1 MPSLLSLFLAPLITI
16 VSLPLLL
23 FAIFTTTLAFST
35 LLIRVLIVY
44 AELFIVVIHNHFS
57 FPQTS
62 KHYSAPTTPTLPRQ
76 KSHRSISSKSS
87 SSSLT
92 PKAVVLGSVTY
103 PTTPLARDF
112 EGVGGWRFP
121 SPDDDEE
128 DEDMWTNINK
138 RLELPALSTTTSD
151 LKHKHERSLTG
162 GSIAGTRE
170 RPGLRR
176 AKSQTN
182 RARPYSAFVSGT
194 TSPEEVCGAG
204 YGERRMSKSTADL
217 GDTGAGLGLGMN
229 VGKVRATKH
238 RKSSSS
244 STGSSGKALSTL
256 RPAGMGG

>member
-1 MPSLLSLFLAPLITI
+1 MPSLLSLFLTPAIAI
-16 VSLPLLL
+16 VSFPLLL
-23 FAIFTTTLAFST
+23 FAIFTSTFAFST

-44 AELFIVVIHNHFS
+44 AELFLVVIHNHFS
-57 FPQTS
+57 FPSAPKHNTS
-62 KHYSAPTTPTLPRQ
+62 PTTPRP

-92 PKAVVLGSVTY
+92 PKAVALGSVTY

-112 EGVGGWRFP
+112 EGVGGWRIP
-121 SPDDDEE
+121 GPDDDGEEE
-128 DEDMWTNINK
+128 DLWTNINK
-138 RLELPALSTTTSD
+138 RLELPALSTTTSE

-162 GSIAGTRE
+162 GSGAGNGE

-194 TSPEEVCGAG
+194 TSPEEV
-204 YGERRMSKSTADL
+204 YGEGRMSKSTADL
-217 GDTGAGLGLGMN
+217 GEGLGLGMN

-244 STGSSGKALSTL
+244 STGSSGRTLGTL
-256 RPAGMGG
+256 RPSGVGG